1 MSSDLLVEGVRLM
14 VAGMGAVFVFL
25 TLLVLAT
32 VLMSRLVLRFQPV
45 AATGNVA
52 GTSEAGEVSVL
63 EVAAITAA
71 VAEHR
76 RTEKE

>member
-25 TLLVLAT
+25 TLLVFAT
-32 VLMSRLVLRFQPV
+32 GLMSRLVLRFQPV
-45 AATGNVA
+45 AAEGDA
-52 GTSEAGEVSVL
+52 SEDGEVRDE

-71 VAEHR
+71 IAEHR
-76 RTEKE
+76 RSGR

>member
-45 AATGNVA
+45 AATGDVA
-52 GTSEAGEVSVL
+52 GRGEAGEVNVL
-63 EVAAITAA
+63 EVVAITAA
-71 VAEHR
+71 IAEHR